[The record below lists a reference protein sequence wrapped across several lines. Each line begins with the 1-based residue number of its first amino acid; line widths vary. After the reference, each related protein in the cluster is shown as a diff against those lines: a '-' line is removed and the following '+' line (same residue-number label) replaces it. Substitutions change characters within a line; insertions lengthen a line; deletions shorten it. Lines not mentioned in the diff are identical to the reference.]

1 MDNRVNILSTL
12 FKGFDKGEELMN
24 TEQLWKA
31 ALGQLEL
38 RVSQGNFLT
47 WFRGTSIKEIKD
59 GVATVLTP
67 SAFAHEWLSRKYKEP
82 ILEELSSLDKS
93 VKVVKFI
100 IQSENTSFRPVKSNP
115 RIVVQKN
122 RKEPVITQNNNSA
135 PVMAPIR
142 TGMQFNNKS
151 LPQTLNPKYTF
162 DTFVIG
168 PNNEVAHAACKAV
181 SSQPGTAYNPL
192 FIYGGVGLGKT
203 HLMHA
208 IGNTVLQGSPTARV
222 VYVSSE
228 KFLNDFVQSIREQNT
243 QLFKDTYRNV
253 DLLMIDDVQFMA
265 GKSKVQEEL
274 FHTFNALYN
283 SNKQIVLSSDRSP
296 GLIPTLEERLRS
308 RLSGGMLVDIK
319 QPDYETRL
327 AILSEKA
334 AQSDVT
340 IEEEALAFIAKN
352 IQKNVRELEG
362 ALNRVIAH
370 CELNK
375 RTATLSYTESI
386 LSEIMDRPQQRT
398 VDSNKVVQ
406 TVSTY
411 FNLSQDELQGKC
423 RKKEIVR
430 PRQVAMYLL
439 RKENNASF
447 PTIGDLFGGR
457 DHTTAMHACEKIEKL
472 LEHDEELVQD
482 INFIKEKLY
491 A

>member
-1 MDNRVNILSTL
+1 
-12 FKGFDKGEELMN
+12 MN

-47 WFRGTSIKEIKD
+47 WFRGTSIKEIKE
-59 GVATVLTP
+59 GSATVLTP
-67 SAFAHEWLSRKYKEP
+67 SAFAHEWLSRKYKDP
-82 ILEELSSLDKS
+82 ILEELHSLDNSIKS
-93 VKVVKFI
+93 VKFI
-100 IQSENTSFRPVKSNP
+100 IQSENNTFRPVKTNP

-122 RKEPVITQNNNSA
+122 RREPVIAPNSVRSVFGNA
-135 PVMAPIR
+135 GTPSQVQTRPII
-142 TGMQFNNKS
+142 
-151 LPQTLNPKYTF
+151 QTLNPKYTF
-162 DTFVIG
+162 ETFIIG
-168 PNNEVAHAACKAV
+168 QNNEVAHAACKAV
-181 SSQPGTAYNPL
+181 SNQPGTAYNPL

-208 IGNTVLQGSPTARV
+208 IGNTVLKNSPNARV

-243 QLFKDTYRNV
+243 QIFKDTYRNV
-253 DLLMIDDVQFMA
+253 DVLMIDDVQFMA

-274 FHTFNALYN
+274 FHTFNALY
-283 SNKQIVLSSDRSP
+283 SLNKQIVLSSDRSP
-296 GLIPTLEERLRS
+296 KLIPTLEERLRS
-308 RLSGGMLVDIK
+308 RLSGGMLVDIQ

-334 AQSDVT
+334 AQSEVK

-352 IQKNVRELEG
+352 VQKNVRELEG

-375 RTATLSYTESI
+375 RVATLEYTESI
-386 LSEIMDRPQQRT
+386 LGEILDKPQQRT
-398 VDSNKVVQ
+398 VVDSEKVVR

-411 FNLSQDELQGKC
+411 FNLSQEELQGKC
-423 RKKEIVR
+423 RKKEIVM